1 MCATIYRWRHLVKAI
16 EVTTGLAESNGSLP
30 LGEWLKVPCGL
41 TVQQDQPRAQFCGKT
56 NFYTKWQFASNNK
69 TTITPV

>member
-1 MCATIYRWRHLVKAI
+1 MKAI

-56 NFYTKWQFASNNK
+56 VTFTLNGSSQVTTKQQHLYNGLLSV
-69 TTITPV
+69 TG